1 MTDVY
6 RMNEVMNKVT
16 ENNIKHLSIIDSRV
30 STFVHAHTVL
40 KLYLSFFSYY
50 VLCRLFLWQGR
61 CRHFSTEMCSHP
73 AHFQAQKP
81 ADQSSPWL
89 YFPNMDLFPSKY
101 QFPTGLLTLSLR
113 LGNIIS
119 ANVYW
124 VPSTMPGRHSAKHLP
139 NTSPFNSPNHPIR
152 EALLLMSFYIWKK
165 TETVRR
171 LFIRLAIGKLLCPP
185 Y

>member
-1 MTDVY
+1 MG
-6 RMNEVMNKVT
+6 
-16 ENNIKHLSIIDSRV
+16 

-40 KLYLSFFSYY
+40 KQYRSFFSYY

-61 CRHFSTEMCSHP
+61 RTLVQRC
-73 AHFQAQKP
+73 AHILPISKLRSLLTSLLP
-81 ADQSSPWL
+81 DL

-101 QFPTGLLTLSLR
+101 QFPTGLLTLSLE

-139 NTSPFNSPNHPIR
+139 NTNPFNSPNHHIR

-165 TETVRR
+165 LR
-171 LFIRLAIGKLLCPP
+171 LWGGYL
-185 Y
+185 